1 MSFGK
6 CADGRKSAIV
16 SLATHLVS
24 YYAILTKELA
34 IAERIGK
41 MRKKECCVEDFGEK
55 MDKVVG

>member
-1 MSFGK
+1 M
-6 CADGRKSAIV
+6 
-16 SLATHLVS
+16 LVS
-24 YYAILTKELA
+24 VVITDNGLA